1 MQLNLVLFYFQDMQ
15 EESVGFK
22 ILPNKEAKKFKKAVK
37 LLEENGSTFSLG
49 SDDYE
54 WSYDSV
60 QIKKITTSEIKV
72 INGLF
77 GMDYDNGFSKSIGFI
92 PDAIEQAY
100 EEGLTDQDGNPL
112 VDNGQFQDQEYEQ
125 DEDY

>member
-1 MQLNLVLFYFQDMQ
+1 MQ

-22 ILPNKEAKKFKKAVK
+22 ILPNKEAKKYKKAVK
-37 LLEENGSTFSLG
+37 LLQDNGSSFSFG

-54 WSYDSV
+54 WNYENV
-60 QIKKITTSEIKV
+60 QIKKITASEIKA

-77 GMDYDNGFSKSIGFI
+77 SMDYDNGFSKSIGFI

-100 EEGLTDQDGNPL
+100 EEGLTDEDGNPL
-112 VDNGQFQDQEYEQ
+112 IDNEDFEDQYYD
-125 DEDY
+125 DEDDY

>member
-1 MQLNLVLFYFQDMQ
+1 MQLDIVLFYFQDMQ

-22 ILPNKEAKKFKKAVK
+22 ILPNKEAKKYKKAVK
-37 LLEENGSTFSLG
+37 LLQGNASTFSFG

-54 WSYDSV
+54 WSCENV
-60 QIKKITTSEIKV
+60 QIKKITAGEIKV

-100 EEGLTDQDGNPL
+100 EEGLTDEDGNPL
-112 VDNGQFQDQEYEQ
+112 VDDGQFQDQEYDDQ
-125 DEDY
+125 DY